1 MEENYYY
8 NKLKEL
14 VKIAWK
20 VKIFDGRFKLDYKI
34 ISILPKYFD
43 KNNPIENHIL
53 NFFDHSIYKINKY
66 KAGESILL
74 GDFIFSLSYGIAVAL
89 MKGDKNTITLFREM
103 NVYIKYFVDKE
114 TKNNMSNYKKLK
126 ELIGIQYD
134 NFILDLDISS
144 ESSIMHKRVFM
155 QALLFSKKEPNLIG
169 DFRINYLLN
178 VVKSLEMELVNKS
191 LIDVT

>member
-89 MKGDKNTITLFREM
+89 MKGDENTIILFREM
-103 NVYIKYFVDKE
+103 NINIKYFIDKE
-114 TKNNMSNYKKLK
+114 TKNDISNYKKLK
-126 ELIGIQYD
+126 ELIGAKYE
-134 NFILDLDISS
+134 NLILNLDIST

-169 DFRINYLLN
+169 DFRLNYLLN
-178 VVKSLEMELVNKS
+178 VVKSLEMELA
-191 LIDVT
+191 LFDVA